1 MSAVRVG
8 GGTTIRGGVGRRYV
22 YSCWVRRRPSERPDI
37 AVSSRTVVIAAWWV
51 VRDGGSGYG
60 LAKEKGGARS
70 REEKTTDKIFCK
82 DSEFHKDSL
91 VREKRPA

>member
-1 MSAVRVG
+1 M
-8 GGTTIRGGVGRRYV
+8 
-22 YSCWVRRRPSERPDI
+22 
-37 AVSSRTVVIAAWWV
+37 
-51 VRDGGSGYG
+51 RDGGSGYG